1 MRATASDASRLAV
14 EEKMENRK
22 LSARKRSTSHT
33 SASVQMNGRKGIHF
47 GAVENKN
54 ENPRFLGSPSSGFSQ
69 HVQQPFYF
77 RIFRLKALLREPI
90 LLT

>member
-47 GAVENKN
+47 GTAKQKRESYI
-54 ENPRFLGSPSSGFSQ
+54 PWFSKQ
-69 HVQQPFYF
+69 W
-77 RIFRLKALLREPI
+77 L
-90 LLT
+90 